1 MKRSEADV
9 SDETHL
15 RLFSEVSFPTD
26 KVCETVVFLSAC
38 FGNHQVT
45 TLK

>member
-1 MKRSEADV
+1 MYRSEADV

-15 RLFSEVSFPTD
+15 RLLPEVSFASD

-38 FGNHQVT
+38 FGNHYVT
-45 TLK
+45 TLN